1 MAELIKFHSDYLER
15 GGFQVPLFLLSP
27 GLILLSI
34 GFLCRFLLHLTM
46 FTPPISPKFLLFTTT
61 AFLTVFLSWGQEAR
75 ITQEPVTYTT
85 YPFSDPSPVPSLA
98 YKRDIYPYFKFE
110 GYSVDPVNKEWNRVT
125 LENEY
130 LKVTIMPEIGGRVW
144 GAVEKST
151 GFDFI
156 YENEVVKFRNIAM
169 RGPWTSGGIEF
180 NFGIIGHAPA
190 TASPVDFITYENEDG
205 SLTCVVGTMDL
216 PSRTQWR
223 VKINLPKDKAYFE
236 TEGIWYNP
244 EPLRQPYYN
253 WMTAAAHVG
262 DDQEFFY
269 PGHIALQHSG
279 DLMDWPMQDGKDV
292 SLYANNAFG
301 SSKSHHMAGSFQN
314 HFGGYFH
321 DQGYGFGHFS
331 SYDDMPGKKLWLW
344 ALSRSGGIW
353 EDLLTD
359 ENGQYMEFQAGR
371 MLNQF
376 SPSPRQPSP
385 LAKAG
390 FAPYTIDR
398 WTDYWFPVKQIG
410 GISAV
415 SRTGV
420 FHIKEANQMLSLSFN
435 PFETIQEDL
444 QVHINEK
451 PAKTITLSGE
461 PMDVIRRE
469 LPLDAPLEK
478 LELVLGTEKVY
489 SWAVEDPMKLSRSF
503 DKEAAA
509 PLSAIDKL
517 YYSARQDYYSRAYPE
532 AQAKYEEILRQ
543 EPGHQQANIDYAELL
558 FRYGRYKE
566 ALEPIAQALAT
577 DFFDPQANFV
587 AGGIYRAMDQPID
600 ALEAY
605 GWASRSMEFRS
616 SAHTAMAEIH
626 LAENNLEKAD
636 AYAQKA
642 LDFNVHNIMA
652 YQVLAVKHRLAGEK
666 QQAADVSEQL
676 WDIDPLNHFI
686 RFEQYLNDP
695 KPQALEEF
703 HSLINNE
710 FPYQT
715 HLELAA
721 SYLKYGRTSDALQV
735 LAQSPEHALV
745 ALWKAFLDEK
755 QQAPALDALLEKPIA
770 FVLPYRKET
779 LEMLKWARKERTHW
793 KLDYYL
799 ALNLMAF
806 NESEAAKELLTGIGE
821 KAGDATFY
829 LNRAL
834 LLAQNEETNPLA
846 DLKKAWEMDPSQ
858 WRHWQQ
864 LARYQAENGNDQEA
878 FSLLK
883 EATKKFS
890 GSYVLEMDYIRLLNS
905 LGQYKNAI
913 DLLDKIHV
921 LPHEG
926 AGEGRALFETVY
938 LNAALEDMQA
948 RRWRA
953 ARSKL
958 EKSLEWPENLGVG
971 KPFNTNEMMQDYLLG
986 LVAKAQNQE
995 EQSRSHMQQVVA
1007 ATADMSRNRSEQL
1020 LALFALE
1027 ALGKSSEASALWE
1040 EIKSEGNE
1048 ETVNFIG
1055 RLYDSSS
1062 QQAKPESGNC
1072 REALLEKIAGV
1083 RNGLR

>member
-1 MAELIKFHSDYLER
+1 M
-15 GGFQVPLFLLSP
+15 
-27 GLILLSI
+27 
-34 GFLCRFLLHLTM
+34 RFIVT
-46 FTPPISPKFLLFTTT
+46 IT
-61 AFLTVFLSWGQEAR
+61 AYFLTLSLSWAQEAQ
-75 ITQEPVTYTT
+75 ITQEPATYKT
-85 YPFSDPSPVPSLA
+85 YPFSDPSPVPSLT
-98 YKRDIYPYFKFE
+98 YKRDMYPYFRFE
-110 GYSVDPVNKEWNRVT
+110 GYSVDPVKRDWNQIT
-125 LENEY
+125 LENNF

-151 GFDFI
+151 GKDFI

-180 NFGIIGHAPA
+180 NFGIIGHSPS
-190 TASPVDFITYENEDG
+190 TASPVDYITYENEDG

-253 WMTAAAHVG
+253 WMTAAAHVA

-279 DLMDWPMQDGKDV
+279 ALMDWPMQDGKDV
-292 SLYANNAFG
+292 SRYANNAFG

-376 SPSPRQPSP
+376 SPSNRQPTP
-385 LAKAG
+385 LTKAA

-420 FHIKEANQMLSLSFN
+420 FHINETNQILSLSFN
-435 PFETIQEDL
+435 PFETVDDNL
-444 QVHINEK
+444 QVYINGKLEH
-451 PAKTITLSGE
+451 TITISGR
-461 PMDVIRRE
+461 PMDVITKE
-469 LPLDAPLEK
+469 LELASTPEK
-478 LELVLGTEKVY
+478 LELILGTEKVY
-489 SWAVEDPMKLSRSF
+489 SWAKEDPMKLSRSF
-503 DKEAAA
+503 DKEGAAQ
-509 PLSAIDKL
+509 LSEIENL
-517 YYSARQDYYSRAYPE
+517 YFSARQDYYSRAYPE
-532 AQAKYEEILRQ
+532 AQSKYEELLDQ
-543 EPGHQQANIDYAELL
+543 EPGHPQANTDYAELL
-558 FRYGRYKE
+558 FRFGRYEE
-566 ALEPIAQALAT
+566 ALARIAQPLAV
-577 DFFDPQANFV
+577 DFFDAQANFV
-587 AGGIYRAMDQPID
+587 AGGIYRAMAKPID

-605 GWASRSMEFRS
+605 GWASRSMEYRS
-616 SAHTAMAEIH
+616 SAYTAMAEIH
-626 LAENNLEKAD
+626 LAENNLEQVAS
-636 AYAQKA
+636 YAHKA

-652 YQVLAVKHRLAGEK
+652 YQVLAVKHRLTGEK
-666 QQAADVSEQL
+666 QQAAAVLQRL

-686 RFEQYLNDP
+686 RFEKYLNDP
-695 KPQALEEF
+695 KPQGLEEF
-703 HSLINNE
+703 HALINNE

-721 SYLKYGRTSDALQV
+721 TYLKYNQKNDASQV
-735 LAQSPEHALV
+735 LAQSPDHALV
-745 ALWKAFLDEK
+745 DLWKGFLDENQK
-755 QQAPALDALLEKPIA
+755 ENALAAMWDKSFA
-770 FVLPYRKET
+770 FVLPYRIET
-779 LEMLKWARKERTHW
+779 LEMLKWARKESTHW

-806 NESEAAKELLTGIGE
+806 NEPEEAAKLLTGIGE
-821 KAGDATFY
+821 KADEATFY

-834 LLAQNEETNPLA
+834 LLHQTGETMPLA
-846 DLKKAWEMDPSQ
+846 DLKKAWEMDPAA

-864 LARYQAENGNDQEA
+864 LARYQSENGNEQEA
-878 FSLLK
+878 LSLLK
-883 EATKKFS
+883 NATGKFS
-890 GSYVLEMDYIRLLNS
+890 GNYVLEMDFIRILNTQ
-905 LGQYKNAI
+905 GQYKQAMG
-913 DLLDKIHV
+913 LLDKIHV
-921 LPHEG
+921 LPYEG
-926 AGEGRALFETVY
+926 AGEGRTLFETVY
-938 LNAALEDMQA
+938 LNAAMEDMQA
-948 RRWRA
+948 KRWKA
-953 ARSKL
+953 AQSKL

-971 KPFNTNEMMQDYLLG
+971 KPFTSNETVQDYLLG
-986 LVAKAQNQE
+986 MVAKAQKQE
-995 EQSRSHMQQVVA
+995 ELFRSHLEKVVK
-1007 ATADMSRNRSEQL
+1007 ATSNMSRNRSEQL

-1027 ALGKSSEASALWE
+1027 ELGKSSEAAALWE
-1040 EIKSEGNE
+1040 VIKSQGNA

-1055 RLYDSSS
+1055 RLYD
-1062 QQAKPESGNC
+1062 KNNHYPETQSGN
-1072 REALLEKIAGV
+1072 RQQKTLEKAV
-1083 RNGLR
+1083 EVSSKLR

>member
-1 MAELIKFHSDYLER
+1 MF
-15 GGFQVPLFLLSP
+15 
-27 GLILLSI
+27 LSI
-34 GFLCRFLLHLTM
+34 GFLSRFLLNLTM
-46 FTPPISPKFLLFTTT
+46 FTSSIFQKFLLFST
-61 AFLTVFLSWGQEAR
+61 AVFLTGFLSWGQEAR
-75 ITQEPVTYTT
+75 ITEEPVTYTT

-125 LENEY
+125 LENEF

-180 NFGIIGHAPA
+180 NFGIIGHAPS

-236 TEGIWYNP
+236 TEGLWYNP

-279 DLMDWPMQDGKDV
+279 ALMDWPVQDGIDV
-292 SLYANNAFG
+292 SLYDNNAFG

-376 SPSPRQPSP
+376 SPSSRQPSP
-385 LAKAG
+385 LSKAG
-390 FAPYTIDR
+390 FAPYTVDR

-415 SRTGV
+415 SQKGV
-420 FHIKEANQMLSLSFN
+420 FHLKEENQTLSLSFN
-435 PFETIQEDL
+435 PFENIQEDL
-444 QVHINEK
+444 QVHINGNL
-451 PAKTITLSGE
+451 AQSISISGE
-461 PMDVIRRE
+461 PMDVITKK
-469 LPLDAPLEK
+469 LDLDAPLEK
-478 LELVLGTEKVY
+478 LELVLGTETVY
-489 SWAVEDPMKLSRSF
+489 SWATEDPMKLSRSF
-503 DKEAAA
+503 DKDKAA
-509 PLSAIDKL
+509 PLSEIEKL

-532 AQAKYEEILRQ
+532 AQSKYEDILRK

-558 FRYGRYKE
+558 FRFGRYEE
-566 ALEPIAQALAT
+566 ALKQIVQPLAT

-587 AGGIYRAMDQPID
+587 AGGIYRAMGQPID

-605 GWASRSMEFRS
+605 GWAARSMEFRS
-616 SAHTAMAEIH
+616 SAYTAMAEIH
-626 LAENNLEKAD
+626 LAQNNVGRAAD
-636 AYAQKA
+636 YAQKA
-642 LDFNVHNIMA
+642 LDFNVYNIMA
-652 YQVLAVKHRLAGEK
+652 LQVLAVKHRLAEEE
-666 QQAADVSEQL
+666 QQAAEVLQQL

-686 RFEQYLNDP
+686 RFEQYLKDP
-695 KPQALEEF
+695 KPGTLEAF

-721 SYLKYGRTSDALQV
+721 TYLKYNRKSEALQV
-735 LAQSPEHALV
+735 LEQSPEHALV
-745 ALWKAFLDEK
+745 DLWTASLDEK
-755 QQAPALDALLEKPIA
+755 QQESGLDVLLAKPIA

-779 LEMLKWARKERTHW
+779 LQMLQQAREKRAHW

-806 NESEAAKELLTGIGE
+806 NETEEPAKLMNEIDE
-821 KAGDATFY
+821 KADEATFY

-834 LLAQNEETNPLA
+834 LLEKIGGKDPLA

-858 WRHWQQ
+858 WRHWQH
-864 LARYQAENGNDQEA
+864 LARYQAENGQEQEA
-878 FSLLK
+878 LSLLK
-883 EATKKFS
+883 KATRTFS
-890 GSYVLEMDYIRLLNS
+890 GSYVLEMDYIRVLNS
-905 LGQYKNAI
+905 LGQYKKAM
-913 DLLDKIHV
+913 DLLDKINV
-921 LPHEG
+921 LPYEG

-938 LNAALEDMQA
+938 LNAALEDMQG
-948 RRWRA
+948 RRWKSA
-953 ARSKL
+953 QAKL

-971 KPFNTNEMMQDYLLG
+971 KPFSTNETMQNYLLG
-986 LVAKAQNQE
+986 QVAKAQNQ
-995 EQSRSHMQQVVA
+995 QDLFRSHMQRVVA
-1007 ATADMSRNRSEQL
+1007 DTKDLSIHRPEQL
-1020 LALFALE
+1020 LGLFALE
-1027 ALGKSSEASALWE
+1027 ALGESEEASALWE
-1040 EIKSEGNE
+1040 EIKSEGDE
-1048 ETVNFIG
+1048 ETVTLIS
-1055 RLYDSSS
+1055 RLYEHGG
-1062 QQAKPESGNC
+1062 QQKKSESGNR
-1072 REALLEKIAGV
+1072 REALLEKIAGI
-1083 RNGLR
+1083 RWSLR

>member
-1 MAELIKFHSDYLER
+1 M
-15 GGFQVPLFLLSP
+15 
-27 GLILLSI
+27 
-34 GFLCRFLLHLTM
+34 
-46 FTPPISPKFLLFTTT
+46 LFTF
-61 AFLTVFLSWGQEAR
+61 AACLSLTLSWGQEAR
-75 ITQEPVTYTT
+75 ISEAPVSYTT
-85 YPFSDPSPVPSLA
+85 YPYSDPSPLPSLA
-98 YKRDIYPYFKFE
+98 YKPDIYPYFRFE
-110 GYSVDPVNKEWNRVT
+110 GYSVDPVKKDWNRVT
-125 LENEY
+125 LENDY
-130 LKVTIMPEIGGRVW
+130 LRVTVMPEIGGRVW

-151 GFDFI
+151 GKDFI

-180 NFGIIGHAPA
+180 NFGIIGHAPS
-190 TASPVDFITYENEDG
+190 TASPVDYITYENEDG

-279 DLMDWPMQDGKDV
+279 ALMDWPVQEGRQV
-292 SLYANNAFG
+292 SMYANNAFG

-359 ENGQYMEFQAGR
+359 ESGQYMEFQAGR

-376 SPSPRQPSP
+376 SPSSRQPSP
-385 LAKAG
+385 LTKAG

-415 SRTGV
+415 TQSGV
-420 FHIKEANQMLSLSFN
+420 FHLQETNETLSIAIN
-435 PFETIQEDL
+435 PLQPIQENL
-444 QVHINEK
+444 QVYINDQ
-451 PAKTITLSGE
+451 PAQILPLKGQ
-461 PMDVIRRE
+461 PMDVITKE
-469 LPLDAPLEK
+469 VALDGPIQK

-489 SWAVEDPMKLSRSF
+489 SWATEDPMKLSRSF
-503 DKEAAA
+503 DKAGAAS
-509 PLSAIDKL
+509 LSATEAL

-532 AQAKYEEILRQ
+532 AQAKYEEILRL
-543 EPGHQQANIDYAELL
+543 EPGHPQANIDYAELL
-558 FRYGRYKE
+558 FRFARYEE
-566 ALEPIAQALAT
+566 ALEQIAQPLST

-587 AGGIYRAMDQPID
+587 AGGIYRAMNRPID

-616 SAHTAMAEIH
+616 AAYTAMAEIH
-626 LAENNLEKAD
+626 LAENNLDHAAD
-636 AYAQKA
+636 YAQKA

-652 YQVLAVKHRLAGEK
+652 YRVLAVKHRLAGEK
-666 QQAADVSEQL
+666 QPAADVLETL

-686 RFEQYLNDP
+686 RFEQYLSRPDAE
-695 KPQALEEF
+695 ALEAF
-703 HSLINNE
+703 QSLITNE

-715 HLELAA
+715 YLELAA
-721 SYLKYGRTSDALQV
+721 TYLKYNQKTDALKV
-735 LAQSPEHALV
+735 LEISPEHALV
-745 ALWKAFLDEK
+745 DLWMAFLDEK
-755 QQAPALDALLEKPIA
+755 QQESALDALLAKSIA

-779 LEMLKWARKERTHW
+779 LAMLKQAREKRTHW

-806 NESEAAKELLTGIGE
+806 NEAAQAANLLTGIGE
-821 KAGDATFY
+821 TPEEATFY

-834 LLAQNEETNPLA
+834 LLEKADKRDPLA
-846 DLKKAWEMDPSQ
+846 DLKKAWETDPAQ
-858 WRHWQQ
+858 WRHWQH
-864 LARYQAENGNDQEA
+864 LARYRAENGEEEEA
-878 FSLLK
+878 LSLLK
-883 EATKKFS
+883 EATNRFS
-890 GSYVLEMDYIRLLNS
+890 GNYVLEMDYIRVLNS
-905 LGQYKNAI
+905 LGQYKKAMA
-913 DLLDKIHV
+913 LLDKIHV
-921 LPHEG
+921 LPYEG

-938 LNAALEDMQA
+938 LNAALEDLQA
-948 RRWRA
+948 KRWKS
-953 ARSKL
+953 ARTKL

-971 KPFNTNEMMQDYLLG
+971 KPFTTNETVQDYLLG

-995 EQSRSHMQQVVA
+995 NLFRSHMQQVVA
-1007 ATADMSRNRSEQL
+1007 ATADMSPNRSEQL
-1020 LALFALE
+1020 LALYALE
-1027 ALGKSSEASALWE
+1027 ALGENEAASALWE
-1040 EIKSEGNE
+1040 EIQEEGNE
-1048 ETVNFIG
+1048 ETVRFIG
-1055 RLYDSSS
+1055 GLYPGTEE
-1062 QQAKPESGNC
+1062 AMRSGSGDR
-1072 REALLEKIAGV
+1072 REALLEKVAKV
-1083 RNGLR
+1083 RRDLR

>member
-1 MAELIKFHSDYLER
+1 M
-15 GGFQVPLFLLSP
+15 
-27 GLILLSI
+27 
-34 GFLCRFLLHLTM
+34 RFIVALTA
-46 FTPPISPKFLLFTTT
+46 
-61 AFLTVFLSWGQEAR
+61 AFLAVSPSWGQQTQ
-75 ITQEPVTYTT
+75 ITVEPITYRT

-110 GYSVDPVNKEWNRVT
+110 GYSVNPVKKDWNRVT
-125 LENEY
+125 LENDY

-151 GFDFI
+151 GKDFI

-180 NFGIIGHAPA
+180 NFGIIGHAPS
-190 TASPVDFITYENEDG
+190 TASPVDYITYENEDG

-253 WMTAAAHVG
+253 WMTAAAHVA

-279 DLMDWPMQDGKDV
+279 ELMDWPMQDGKDV
-292 SLYANNAFG
+292 SLYANNVFG

-344 ALSRSGGIW
+344 ALSRAGGIW

-376 SPSPRQPSP
+376 SPSDRQPTP
-385 LAKAG
+385 LTKAA

-420 FHIKEANQMLSLSFN
+420 FHINKANQILSLSFN
-435 PFETIQEDL
+435 PFEVIDENL
-444 QVHINEK
+444 QVYINGKLEHTF
-451 PAKTITLSGE
+451 PISGF
-461 PMDVIRRE
+461 PMDVITKD
-469 LPLDAPLEK
+469 LPLAATLEK
-478 LELVLGTEKVY
+478 LDLVLGTEKVY
-489 SWAVEDPMKLSRSF
+489 TWATEDPMKLSRSF
-503 DKEAAA
+503 DKQGAA
-509 PLSAIDKL
+509 PLSEIEKL
-517 YYSARQDYYSRAYPE
+517 YHSARQDYNSRAYPE
-532 AQAKYEEILRQ
+532 AQTKYEELLHL
-543 EPGHQQANIDYAELL
+543 EPGHPQANTDYAELL
-558 FRYGRYKE
+558 FRFGRYEE
-566 ALEPIAQALAT
+566 ALLNIAQPLAV

-587 AGGIYRAMDQPID
+587 AGGIYRAMGRPID

-616 SAHTAMAEIH
+616 SAYTAMAEIH
-626 LAENNLEKAD
+626 LAENNLEQA
-636 AYAQKA
+636 ASYANKA
-642 LDFNVHNIMA
+642 LDFSVHNVMA
-652 YQVLAVKHRLAGEK
+652 YQVLAVKHRLSKEW
-666 QQAADVSEQL
+666 QQAAAVLQRL

-695 KPQALEEF
+695 KPQGLEEF
-703 HSLINNE
+703 HALINNE

-715 HLELAA
+715 HLELA
-721 SYLKYGRTSDALQV
+721 SIYLKYKRTDDALHV
-735 LAQSPEHALV
+735 LKESPDHALIN
-745 ALWKAFLDEK
+745 LWIAYLDEE
-755 QQAPALDALLEKPIA
+755 QRESALASMLDKSIA

-779 LEMLKWARKERTHW
+779 LDMLKWAREASSHW

-806 NESEAAKELLTGIGE
+806 NEPLEAANLLKGIGE
-821 KAGDATFY
+821 KADEASFY

-834 LLAQNEETNPLA
+834 LLENTGETSLLA
-846 DLKKAWEMDPSQ
+846 DLKRAWELDSSE

-864 LARYQAENGNDQEA
+864 LAQFHTENNNDQDA
-878 FSLLK
+878 LRLLQ
-883 EATKKFS
+883 EATRKFS
-890 GSYVLEMDYIRLLNS
+890 GSYILEMDYIRVLNS
-905 LGQYKNAI
+905 LGQYKKAI
-913 DLLDKIHV
+913 DLLGKIHV
-921 LPHEG
+921 LPYEG

-938 LNAALEDMQA
+938 LNAALDDMHA
-948 RRWRA
+948 RRWKA
-953 ARSKL
+953 AQSKL
-958 EKSLEWPENLGVG
+958 KKSLEWPENLGVG
-971 KPFNTNEMMQDYLLG
+971 KPFTTNETVQDYLLG
-986 LVAKAQNQE
+986 MVGKAQKQE
-995 EQSRSHMQQVVA
+995 EQFRSHLEKVVM
-1007 ATADMSRNRSEQL
+1007 ATADLSLNRSEQV

-1027 ALGKSSEASALWE
+1027 ELGKSSEAAALWE
-1040 EIKSEGNE
+1040 EVKSQGNA

-1055 RLYDSSS
+1055 RLYDKNSYY
-1062 QQAKPESGNC
+1062 PETQSGN
-1072 REALLEKIAGV
+1072 RQQNTLGKVVEVSRK
-1083 RNGLR
+1083 LR

>member
-1 MAELIKFHSDYLER
+1 
-15 GGFQVPLFLLSP
+15 
-27 GLILLSI
+27 
-34 GFLCRFLLHLTM
+34 M
-46 FTPPISPKFLLFTTT
+46 FTPPISPKSLLFTTA
-61 AFLTVFLSWGQEAR
+61 AFLTVFLSWAQEAS
-75 ITQEPVTYTT
+75 ITEEQVSFTT

-98 YKRDIYPYFKFE
+98 YKPDIYPYFKFE
-110 GYSVDPVNKEWNRVT
+110 GYSVDPVNKEWNQVT

-130 LKVTIMPEIGGRVW
+130 IKVTIMPEIGGRVW

-180 NFGIIGHAPA
+180 NFGIIGHSPS
-190 TASPVDFITYENEDG
+190 TASPVDFITFENEDG
-205 SLTCVVGTMDL
+205 SLTCVVGAMDL

-279 DLMDWPMQDGKDV
+279 ALMDWPVQDGKDV

-376 SPSPRQPSP
+376 SPSTRQPSP
-385 LAKAG
+385 LTKAG

-398 WTDYWFPVKQIG
+398 WTDFWFPVKQIG

-420 FHIKEANQMLSLSFN
+420 FHIKEANQTLFLSFN

-444 QVHINEK
+444 QVHINGK
-451 PAKTITLSGE
+451 SAQTLALSGE
-461 PMDVIRRE
+461 PMDVISRE

-489 SWAVEDPMKLSRSF
+489 SWAVEDPMKLKRSF

-509 PLSAIDKL
+509 PLSAIEKL
-517 YYSARQDYYSRAYPE
+517 YYNARQDYYSRAYPE
-532 AQAKYEEILRQ
+532 AQAKYEEILRK

-558 FRYGRYKE
+558 FRFGRYEE
-566 ALEPIAQALAT
+566 ALEQIAQPLAT

-587 AGGIYRAMDQPID
+587 AGGIYRAMDQPIN

-605 GWASRSMEFRS
+605 GWAARSMEFRS
-616 SAHTAMAEIH
+616 SAYTIMAEIH
-626 LAENNLEKAD
+626 LATNNLEEAA

-642 LDFNVHNIMA
+642 LDFNVYNIMA

-666 QQAADVSEQL
+666 LQAAKVLMQL

-695 KPQALEEF
+695 KPQALETF
-703 HSLINNE
+703 QSLINNE

-721 SYLKYGRTSDALQV
+721 SYLKYGRTEDALQV
-735 LAQSPEHALV
+735 LAQCPEHALV
-745 ALWKAFLDEK
+745 DLWSAFLDEEL
-755 QQAPALDALLEKPIA
+755 QESGLDLLLTKPIA

-779 LEMLKWARKERTHW
+779 LDMLNWARKERTHW

-806 NESEAAKELLTGIGE
+806 NETEKAEALLTGIGE
-821 KAGDATFY
+821 EAGDATFY

-834 LLAQNEETNPLA
+834 LLDQNAAQDPLA

-864 LARYQAENGNDQEA
+864 LAQYQAENGNDQEA
-878 FSLLK
+878 LSLLK
-883 EATKKFS
+883 EAIRKFS
-890 GSYVLEMDYIRLLNS
+890 GSYVLEMDYIRVLNS
-905 LGQYKNAI
+905 LGQYNSAI

-921 LPHEG
+921 LPYEG
-926 AGEGRALFETVY
+926 AGEGRSLFETVY

-971 KPFNTNEMMQDYLLG
+971 KPFTTNEMIQDYLLG
-986 LVAKAQNQE
+986 LVAKAQNQDE
-995 EQSRSHMQQVVA
+995 LFRSHMQQVVA
-1007 ATADMSRNRSEQL
+1007 ATAELSRNRSEQL
-1020 LALFALE
+1020 LTLFALE
-1027 ALGKSSEASALWE
+1027 SLGKSGEASALWE

-1048 ETVNFIG
+1048 ETVDFIS
-1055 RLYDSSS
+1055 RLYDSNGK
-1062 QQAKPESGNC
+1062 QEKPEAGNRQHNLLTKVANVS
-1072 REALLEKIAGV
+1072 REM
-1083 RNGLR
+1083 R

>member
-1 MAELIKFHSDYLER
+1 MRFIATLIA
-15 GGFQVPLFLLSP
+15 
-27 GLILLSI
+27 
-34 GFLCRFLLHLTM
+34 
-46 FTPPISPKFLLFTTT
+46 
-61 AFLTVFLSWGQEAR
+61 AFLTVSICWAQKAQ
-75 ITQEPVTYTT
+75 ITEEPVTYRT

-98 YKRDIYPYFKFE
+98 YKRDIYPYFRFD
-110 GYSVDPVNKEWNRVT
+110 GYSVDPVEKDWNRVT
-125 LENEY
+125 LENDY

-151 GFDFI
+151 GKDFI

-180 NFGIIGHAPA
+180 NFGIIGHAPS
-190 TASPVDFITYENEDG
+190 TASPVDYITYENEDG

-262 DDQEFFY
+262 EDQEFFY

-279 DLMDWPMQDGKDV
+279 ELMDWPTQDGKEV

-376 SPSPRQPSP
+376 SPSNRQPTP
-385 LAKAG
+385 LTKAA

-398 WTDYWFPVKQIG
+398 WSDYWFPVKQIG

-415 SRTGV
+415 SHTGV
-420 FHIKEANQMLSLSFN
+420 FHIKEANQVLSLSFN
-435 PFETIQEDL
+435 PFEAINENL
-444 QVHINEK
+444 QVHINGEL
-451 PAKTITLSGE
+451 AETISISGM
-461 PMDVIRRE
+461 PMDVITKE
-469 LPLDAPLEK
+469 LTLAATLEK

-489 SWAVEDPMKLSRSF
+489 SWAKKDPMKLSRSF
-503 DKEAAA
+503 DKEEST
-509 PLSAIDKL
+509 PLSEIEKL
-517 YYSARQDYYSRAYPE
+517 YYSARQDYYSRAYPQ
-532 AQAKYEEILRQ
+532 AQSKYEELLHQ
-543 EPGHQQANIDYAELL
+543 DPGHPQANTDYAELL
-558 FRYGRYKE
+558 FRFGRYEE
-566 ALEPIAQALAT
+566 ALERIAQPLAV
-577 DFFDPQANFV
+577 DYFDPQSNFV
-587 AGGIYRAMDQPID
+587 AGGIYRAMAQPID

-616 SAHTAMAEIH
+616 SAYTAMAEIH
-626 LAENNLEKAD
+626 LAEKNLEQA
-636 AYAQKA
+636 ASYAIKA

-652 YQVLAVKHRLAGEK
+652 YQVLAVKHRLTGEK
-666 QQAADVSEQL
+666 QQAAAVLQRL
-676 WDIDPLNHFI
+676 WNIDPLNHFI
-686 RFEQYLNDP
+686 RFEKYLNDP
-695 KPQALEEF
+695 KPQILEEF
-703 HSLINNE
+703 HALINNE

-715 HLELAA
+715 HLELA
-721 SYLKYGRTSDALQV
+721 SNYLKYKQKGDALQV
-735 LAQSPEHALV
+735 LEESSDHALV
-745 ALWKAFLDEK
+745 NLWIAFLDEK
-755 QQAPALDALLEKPIA
+755 QKETALAALLDKSIA

-779 LEMLKWARKERTHW
+779 LDMLKWTRKEISHW

-806 NESEAAKELLTGIGE
+806 NEPEEAAKLLNGIGE
-821 KAGDATFY
+821 TADEATFF

-834 LLAQNEETNPLA
+834 LLDQTGEASPLA
-846 DLKKAWEMDPSQ
+846 DLKKAWEMDPSE

-864 LARYQAENGNDQEA
+864 LARFQAENGNKQEA
-878 FSLLK
+878 HLLLK
-883 EATKKFS
+883 EATRKFS
-890 GSYVLEMDYIRLLNS
+890 GSYVLEMDYIRILNS
-905 LGQYKNAI
+905 LGQYKKAMG
-913 DLLDKIHV
+913 LLDKIQV
-921 LPHEG
+921 LPYEG
-926 AGEGRALFETVY
+926 AGEGRSLFETVY
-938 LNAALEDMQA
+938 LNAAMEDMQA
-948 RRWRA
+948 KRWKA
-953 ARSKL
+953 AHSKL

-971 KPFNTNEMMQDYLLG
+971 KPFTTNETMQDYLLG
-986 LVAKAQNQE
+986 LMAKAQNQDE
-995 EQSRSHMQQVVA
+995 LFRSHLQQVVA
-1007 ATADMSRNRSEQL
+1007 ATKDMSRNRSEQL
-1020 LALFALE
+1020 LALLALE
-1027 ALGKSSEASALWE
+1027 ELGQNSEAAALWE
-1040 EIKSEGNE
+1040 EIKSQGNE

-1055 RLYDSSS
+1055 RLYDKNNQYS
-1062 QQAKPESGNC
+1062 EMNSGN
-1072 REALLEKIAGV
+1072 RQQETLEKV
-1083 RNGLR
+1083 VEVSRNPR

>member
-1 MAELIKFHSDYLER
+1 MKIKYGIAAL
-15 GGFQVPLFLLSP
+15 G
-27 GLILLSI
+27 
-34 GFLCRFLLHLTM
+34 
-46 FTPPISPKFLLFTTT
+46 LLF
-61 AFLTVFLSWGQEAR
+61 AQFCWSQKAQVS
-75 ITQEPVTYTT
+75 QEPTTFTT

-98 YKRDIYPYFKFE
+98 YKSDIYPYFKFE
-110 GYSVDPVNKEWNRVT
+110 GYSVDPVKQDWNLIT

-144 GAVEKST
+144 SAVEKST
-151 GFDFI
+151 GKDFI

-180 NFGIIGHAPA
+180 NFGIIGHSPA
-190 TASPVDFITYENEDG
+190 TATPVDYLVYENEDG
-205 SLTCVVGTMDL
+205 SLTCIVGTMDL

-262 DDQEFFY
+262 EDQEFFY

-279 DLMDWPMQDGKDV
+279 ALMDWPIQEGKEV

-359 ENGQYMEFQAGR
+359 KNGQYMEFQAGR

-385 LAKAG
+385 LSKAG
-390 FAPYTIDR
+390 FAPYTIDQ

-415 SRTGV
+415 SQSGV
-420 FHIKEANQMLSLSFN
+420 FHIKEANQTLSLSFN
-435 PFETIQEDL
+435 PFETIQEEL
-444 QVHINEK
+444 QVYINDK
-451 PAKTITLSGE
+451 PAQTITLNGQ
-461 PMDVIRRE
+461 PMDVITKE
-469 LPLDAPLEK
+469 LALDAPLQN
-478 LELVLGTEKVY
+478 LELILGTEKVY
-489 SWAVEDPMKLSRSF
+489 SWASEDPMKLNRSF
-503 DKEAAA
+503 DKTEAE
-509 PLSAIDKL
+509 PLSAIDAL
-517 YYSARQDYYSRAYPE
+517 YYNTRQDYYSRAYPE
-532 AQAKYEEILRQ
+532 AQAKYEELLRQ

-558 FRYGRYKE
+558 FRFGRYE
-566 ALEPIAQALAT
+566 DALEQIAQALDT

-587 AGGIYRAMDQPID
+587 AGSIYRELGQSVD

-605 GWASRSMEFRS
+605 GWAARSMEFRS
-616 SAHTAMAEIH
+616 SAYTAMAEIH
-626 LAENNLEKAD
+626 LAENNLAKASD
-636 AYAQKA
+636 YARKA
-642 LDFNVHNIMA
+642 LDFNVYNIMA
-652 YQVLAVKHRLAGEK
+652 YQVLAVKHRLAGEN
-666 QQAADVSEQL
+666 QQAGEVLEKL

-686 RFEQYLNDP
+686 RFEQYLNEEDP
-695 KPQALEEF
+695 QRLEEF
-703 HSLINNE
+703 QGLINNE

-721 SYLKYGRTSDALQV
+721 TYLKYDRKSEALQV
-735 LAQSPEHALV
+735 LGQSPAHALV
-745 ALWKAFLDEK
+745 DLWKAFLDEK
-755 QQAPALDALLEKPIA
+755 QDESGLDALLAKPIA

-779 LEMLKWARKERTHW
+779 LQMLKQANEKRLHW

-806 NESEAAKELLTGIGE
+806 NETEEAAKLLTEIDE
-821 KAGDATFY
+821 KADEATFY

-834 LLAQNEETNPLA
+834 LLEKTGGKDPLA

-858 WRHWQQ
+858 WRHWQH

-878 FSLLK
+878 LSLLRD
-883 EATKKFS
+883 ATRKFS
-890 GSYVLEMDYIRLLNS
+890 GSYVLEMDYIRVLNS
-905 LGQYKNAI
+905 LGQYKKAM

-921 LPHEG
+921 LPYEG

-948 RRWRA
+948 RRWKS
-953 ARSKL
+953 ARIKL

-971 KPFNTNEMMQDYLLG
+971 KPFTTNETMQGYLLG
-986 LVAKAQNQE
+986 LVAQAQNQE
-995 EQSRSHMQQVVA
+995 DLFRSHMQQVIA
-1007 ATADMSRNRSEQL
+1007 ATENMSRNRSEQL

-1027 ALGKSSEASALWE
+1027 ALGESEEASGLWK
-1040 EIKSEGNE
+1040 EIKSAGNE
-1048 ETVNFIG
+1048 ETVDFIG
-1055 RLYDSSS
+1055 RLYAGTDQPITS
-1062 QQAKPESGNC
+1062 ESGNR

-1083 RNGLR
+1083 RRNLQK

>member
-1 MAELIKFHSDYLER
+1 MKINYSFAVM
-15 GGFQVPLFLLSP
+15 G
-27 GLILLSI
+27 
-34 GFLCRFLLHLTM
+34 
-46 FTPPISPKFLLFTTT
+46 LLF
-61 AFLTVFLSWGQEAR
+61 AQLCWGQQAQVS
-75 ITQEPVTYTT
+75 QEPTTFTT
-85 YPFSDPSPVPSLA
+85 YPYSDPSPVPSLA
-98 YKRDIYPYFKFE
+98 YKPDIYPYFKFE
-110 GYSVDPVNKEWNRVT
+110 GYSKDPTKKEWNLIT

-151 GFDFI
+151 GKDFI

-180 NFGIIGHAPA
+180 NFGIIGHAPS
-190 TASPVDFITYENEDG
+190 TASPVDYITYENEDG
-205 SLTCVVGTMDL
+205 SLTCVVGTIDL

-223 VKINLPKDKAYFE
+223 VKINLPRDKAYFE

-244 EPLRQPYYN
+244 QPLRQPYYN

-279 DLMDWPMQDGKDV
+279 ALMDWPMQEGKKV

-321 DQGYGFGHFS
+321 EQGYGFGHFS

-376 SPSPRQPSP
+376 SPSSRQPSP
-385 LAKAG
+385 LTKAG

-398 WTDYWFPVKQIG
+398 WTDYWFPVKQTG

-415 SRTGV
+415 NRSGV
-420 FHIKEANQMLSLSFN
+420 FHVTMANQTLALSFN
-435 PFETIQEDL
+435 PFETIEEEL
-444 QVHINEK
+444 EVYINGEL
-451 PAKTITLSGE
+451 AQTILLEGQ
-461 PMDVIRRE
+461 PMDVLRHE
-469 LPLDAPLEK
+469 LKTNKPLEK
-478 LELVLGTEKVY
+478 LELVLGSEKVY
-489 SWAVEDPMKLSRSF
+489 SWAKEDPMKLNRSF
-503 DKEAAA
+503 DKEGAA
-509 PLSAIDKL
+509 PLSEIGKL

-532 AQAKYEEILRQ
+532 AQAKYEELLSKDAAH
-543 EPGHQQANIDYAELL
+543 PQANIDYAELL
-558 FRYGRYKE
+558 FRYGRYEE
-566 ALEPIAQALAT
+566 ALEQIAQPLAT

-587 AGGIYRAMDQPID
+587 AGGIYLALGQAID

-605 GWASRSMEFRS
+605 GWAARSMEFRS
-616 SAHTAMAEIH
+616 SAYTAMAEIH
-626 LAENNLEKAD
+626 LAEKNLEQA
-636 AYAQKA
+636 ANYAQKA

-652 YQVLAVKHRLAGEK
+652 LQVLAVKHRLSGEK
-666 QQAADVSEQL
+666 QQAREVLKKL

-686 RFEQYLNDP
+686 RFEKYLNDT

-703 HSLINNE
+703 HALINNE

-721 SYLKYGRTSDALQV
+721 TYLRYKQKGDALQV
-735 LAQSPEHALV
+735 LQQSPDHALV
-745 ALWKAFLDEK
+745 DLWKAFLDEQGK
-755 QQAPALDALLEKPIA
+755 ESAMEAMLDKSIA

-779 LEMLKWARKERTHW
+779 LDMLKSAQEERPHW

-806 NESEAAKELLTGIGE
+806 NEKEQAAALLTGIGE
-821 KAGDATFY
+821 KADEAVFY
-829 LNRAL
+829 LNRPL
-834 LLAQNEETNPLA
+834 LLDETGTTTDPLA
-846 DLKKAWEMDPSQ
+846 DLKKALEMDPSQ

-864 LARYQAENGNDQEA
+864 LASYQAEIGQDQEVL
-878 FSLLK
+878 SLLK
-883 EATKKFS
+883 EAVRKFS
-890 GSYVLEMDYIRLLNS
+890 GNYVLEMDYIRALNRQ
-905 LGQYKNAI
+905 GQYKKAM
-913 DLLDKIHV
+913 DLLGKIHV
-921 LPHEG
+921 LPYEG

-938 LNAALEDMQA
+938 LNAALEDMQGSK
-948 RRWRA
+948 WKA

-971 KPFNTNEMMQDYLLG
+971 KPFNTNETMQDYLLG
-986 LVAKAQNQE
+986 LVAKAQKQQE
-995 EQSRSHMQQVVA
+995 MYRTKMQSVID
-1007 ATADMSRNRSEQL
+1007 ATENMYHNRPEQL

-1027 ALGKSSEASALWE
+1027 EMGKSTEASARWE
-1040 EIKSEGNE
+1040 KIKSEGNE
-1048 ETVNFIG
+1048 EVVGFIG
-1055 RLYDSSS
+1055 RFYGDSR
-1062 QQAKPESGNC
+1062 QPAESGTQNT
-1072 REALLEKIAGV
+1072 RQQLLEKVAKV
-1083 RNGLR
+1083 SQKLQ

>member
-1 MAELIKFHSDYLER
+1 
-15 GGFQVPLFLLSP
+15 
-27 GLILLSI
+27 
-34 GFLCRFLLHLTM
+34 M
-46 FTPPISPKFLLFTTT
+46 FTPPISAKFLLFTSA
-61 AFLTVFLSWGQEAR
+61 AFLTVFLSWGQEVR
-75 ITQEPVTYTT
+75 ISEEPITYTT

-98 YKRDIYPYFKFE
+98 YKRDIYPYFKFD
-110 GYSVDPVNKEWNRVT
+110 GYSLDPVNKEWNRVT

-180 NFGIIGHAPA
+180 NFGIIGHSPS
-190 TASPVDFITYENEDG
+190 TASPVDFVTYENEDG

-262 DDQEFFY
+262 EDQEFFY

-279 DLMDWPMQDGKDV
+279 ALMDWPLQEGKDV

-359 ENGQYMEFQAGR
+359 DNGQYMEFQAGR

-376 SPSPRQPSP
+376 SPSSRQPSP
-385 LAKAG
+385 LTKAG
-390 FAPYTIDR
+390 FAPYTVDR
-398 WTDYWFPVKQIG
+398 WMDYWFPVKEIG

-415 SRTGV
+415 SQKGV
-420 FHIKEANQMLSLSFN
+420 FHVKEENETLTLSFN
-435 PFETIQEDL
+435 PFETIQENL
-444 QVHINEK
+444 LVYINDK
-451 PAKTITLSGE
+451 PAQTLPLMGQ
-461 PMDVIRRE
+461 PMDVITKN
-469 LPLDAPLEK
+469 LTLDAPLEK

-489 SWAVEDPMKLSRSF
+489 SWANKDPMKLSRSF
-503 DKEAAA
+503 DKAGTE
-509 PLSAIDKL
+509 PLSAIEEL
-517 YYSARQDYYSRAYPE
+517 YFSARQDYYSRAYPE

-558 FRYGRYKE
+558 FRFGRYE
-566 ALEPIAQALAT
+566 QALEQIAQPLAT

-587 AGGIYRAMDQPID
+587 AGSIYRAMDQPID

-616 SAHTAMAEIH
+616 SAYTAMAEIH
-626 LAENNLEKAD
+626 LAENNLEKASD
-636 AYAQKA
+636 YARKA

-666 QQAADVSEQL
+666 QQAGEVLEKL

-695 KPQALEEF
+695 KPQALEAF
-703 HSLINNE
+703 HALINNE

-721 SYLKYGRTSDALQV
+721 TYLKYNRKSEALQV

-745 ALWKAFLDEK
+745 DLWMAFLDEE
-755 QQAPALDALLEKPIA
+755 QQESSLDALLAKPID

-779 LEMLKWARKERTHW
+779 LEMLNWARQERPHW

-806 NESEAAKELLTGIGE
+806 NETEEAAKLLTEIDE
-821 KAGDATFY
+821 KADEATFY

-834 LLAQNEETNPLA
+834 LLDQKGGKDPLA

-858 WRHWQQ
+858 WRHWQH
-864 LARYQAENGNDQEA
+864 LAQYQAENGNDQEA
-878 FSLLK
+878 LSLLRD
-883 EATKKFS
+883 ATRKFS
-890 GSYVLEMDYIRLLNS
+890 GSYVLEMDYIRILNS
-905 LGQYKNAI
+905 LGQYKKAM
-913 DLLDKIHV
+913 DLLAKIHV
-921 LPHEG
+921 LPYEG

-938 LNAALEDMQA
+938 LNAALEDIQSKRWKSA
-948 RRWRA
+948 RT
-953 ARSKL
+953 KL

-971 KPFNTNEMMQDYLLG
+971 KPFTTNETMQDYLMG

-995 EQSRSHMQQVVA
+995 ESFRSHMQQVVA
-1007 ATADMSRNRSEQL
+1007 ATADMSPNRSEQL

-1027 ALGKSSEASALWE
+1027 ALGKREEAVALWE
-1040 EIKSEGNE
+1040 EIKREGNE

-1055 RLYDSSS
+1055 RLYAGVDQPITS
-1062 QQAKPESGNC
+1062 KSGNR

-1083 RNGLR
+1083 RRDLQK

>member
-1 MAELIKFHSDYLER
+1 MFVAPIFPKYLLTLLA
-15 GGFQVPLFLLSP
+15 VFLSQ
-27 GLILLSI
+27 S
-34 GFLCRFLLHLTM
+34 
-46 FTPPISPKFLLFTTT
+46 
-61 AFLTVFLSWGQEAR
+61 LSWGQETRMVEA
-75 ITQEPVTYTT
+75 PVSYTT
-85 YPFSDPSPVPSLA
+85 YPYSDPSPVPSLV
-98 YKRDIYPYFKFE
+98 YKPDIYPYFRFE
-110 GYSVDPVNKEWNRVT
+110 GYSVDPVKKEWNRVS
-125 LENEY
+125 LENDY
-130 LKVTIMPEIGGRVW
+130 LRVTVMPEIGGRVW

-151 GFDFI
+151 GKDFI

-180 NFGIIGHAPA
+180 NFGIIGHAPS
-190 TASPVDFITYENEDG
+190 TASPVDYITYENEDG

-223 VKINLPKDKAYFE
+223 AKINLPKDKAYFE

-244 EPLRQPYYN
+244 EPVRQPYYN

-279 DLMDWPMQDGKDV
+279 ALMDWPLQEGRDV

-301 SSKSHHMAGSFQN
+301 SSKSQHMAGSFQN

-385 LAKAG
+385 LTKAG

-415 SRTGV
+415 SRSGV
-420 FHIKEANQMLSLSFN
+420 FHIQESEGALSIAIN
-435 PFETIQEDL
+435 PLQTIQENL
-444 QVHINEK
+444 QVYINDK
-451 PAKTITLSGE
+451 PAQILPINGQ
-461 PMDVIRRE
+461 PMDVITKE
-469 LPLDAPLEK
+469 LTLDAPLQK

-489 SWAVEDPMKLSRSF
+489 SWASEDPMKLSRSF
-503 DKEAAA
+503 DKAGAE
-509 PLSAIDKL
+509 PLSAIEDL

-532 AQAKYEEILRQ
+532 AQAKYEEILQ
-543 EPGHQQANIDYAELL
+543 KEPGHPQANIDYAELL
-558 FRYGRYKE
+558 FRFSRYEE
-566 ALEPIAQALAT
+566 AMEQIAQPLAT

-587 AGGIYRAMDQPID
+587 AGSIYRAMDRPID

-616 SAHTAMAEIH
+616 AAYTAMAEIH
-626 LAENNLEKAD
+626 LAENNLEKASD
-636 AYAQKA
+636 YANRA

-652 YQVLAVKHRLAGEK
+652 FQVLAVKHRLAGEK
-666 QQAADVSEQL
+666 QHAAEVLEKL

-686 RFEQYLNDP
+686 RFEQYLIDP
-695 KPQALEEF
+695 KPAAIEAF

-721 SYLKYGRTSDALQV
+721 TYLKYNRKSEALQV
-735 LAQSPEHALV
+735 LTQSPPHALV
-745 ALWKAFLDEK
+745 DLWTAFLDEN
-755 QQAPALDALLEKPIA
+755 QQDSSLDALLAKAIA
-770 FVLPYRKET
+770 FVLPYRRET
-779 LEMLKWARKERTHW
+779 LAMLKQAREKRDHW

-799 ALNLMAF
+799 ALNQLAV
-806 NESEAAKELLTGIGE
+806 NETAQAAALLSGIGE
-821 KAGDATFY
+821 AADDAAFY

-834 LLAQNEETNPLA
+834 LLEQLEGKDPLA
-846 DLKKAWEMDPSQ
+846 DLKKAWEMDTSQ
-858 WRHWQQ
+858 WRHWQH
-864 LARYQAENGNDQEA
+864 LARYRAENGQEKEA
-878 FSLLK
+878 LSLLK
-883 EATKKFS
+883 EATSRFS
-890 GSYVLEMDYIRLLNS
+890 GNYVLEMDYIRVLNT
-905 LGQYKNAI
+905 LGQYKKAMA
-913 DLLDKIHV
+913 LLDKINV
-921 LPHEG
+921 LPYEG

-938 LNAALEDMQA
+938 LNAALEDLQSK
-948 RRWRA
+948 RWKSA
-953 ARSKL
+953 GTKL

-971 KPFNTNEMMQDYLLG
+971 KPFNTNETMQDYLLG

-995 EQSRSHMQQVVA
+995 DLFRSHMQQVVD
-1007 ATADMSRNRSEQL
+1007 ATENMSPNRPEQL

-1027 ALGKSSEASALWE
+1027 KLGESSEASALWE
-1040 EIKSEGNE
+1040 EIQGEGNE

-1055 RLYDSSS
+1055 SLYGGSNQPITSD
-1062 QQAKPESGNC
+1062 SGNR

-1083 RNGLR
+1083 SRSFR

>member
-1 MAELIKFHSDYLER
+1 MKIKYGIAAL
-15 GGFQVPLFLLSP
+15 G
-27 GLILLSI
+27 
-34 GFLCRFLLHLTM
+34 
-46 FTPPISPKFLLFTTT
+46 LLFAQFCWSQQAQVSQDPTT
-61 AFLTVFLSWGQEAR
+61 F
-75 ITQEPVTYTT
+75 TT

-98 YKRDIYPYFKFE
+98 YKPDIYPYFKFE
-110 GYSVDPVNKEWNRVT
+110 GYSVAPVRQDWNLIT

-151 GFDFI
+151 GKDFI

-180 NFGIIGHAPA
+180 NFGIIGHSPA
-190 TASPVDFITYENEDG
+190 TATPVDYLVYENEDG
-205 SLTCVVGTMDL
+205 SLTCIVGTMDL

-223 VKINLPKDKAYFE
+223 VKINLPKDKAYFK

-262 DDQEFFY
+262 EDQEFFY

-279 DLMDWPMQDGKDV
+279 ALMDWPLQEGKEV

-376 SPSPRQPSP
+376 SPSTRQPSP
-385 LAKAG
+385 LSKAG

-410 GISAV
+410 GISTV
-415 SRTGV
+415 SQKGV
-420 FHIKEANQMLSLSFN
+420 FHVKQENQTVSLSFN
-435 PFETIQEDL
+435 PFETIQEEL
-444 QVHINEK
+444 QVYINDK
-451 PAKTITLSGE
+451 AAQTITLNGQ
-461 PMDVIRRE
+461 PMDVISKE
-469 LPLDAPLEK
+469 LALDAPLQN
-478 LELVLGTEKVY
+478 LELILGTEKVY
-489 SWAVEDPMKLSRSF
+489 SWASEDPMKLNRSF
-503 DKEAAA
+503 DKTEAE
-509 PLSAIDKL
+509 PLSAVDAL
-517 YYSARQDYYSRAYPE
+517 YYKARQDYYSRAYPE
-532 AQAKYEEILRQ
+532 AQATYEEILRQ

-558 FRYGRYKE
+558 FRFGRYE
-566 ALEPIAQALAT
+566 DALEQIAQALAT

-587 AGGIYRAMDQPID
+587 AGSIYRELGQSVD

-605 GWASRSMEFRS
+605 GWAARSMEFRS
-616 SAHTAMAEIH
+616 SAYTAMAEIH
-626 LAENNLEKAD
+626 LAENNLAKASD
-636 AYAQKA
+636 YARKA

-652 YQVLAVKHRLAGEK
+652 YQVLAVKHRLAAEK
-666 QQAADVSEQL
+666 QQASEVLEKL

-686 RFEQYLNDP
+686 RFEQYLNEEDP
-695 KPQALEEF
+695 QRLEEF
-703 HSLINNE
+703 QGLINNE

-721 SYLKYGRTSDALQV
+721 TYLKYDRKSEALQV
-735 LAQSPEHALV
+735 LEQSPAHALV
-745 ALWKAFLDEK
+745 DLWTVFLDEK
-755 QQAPALDALLEKPIA
+755 QDESGLDALLAKPIA

-779 LEMLKWARKERTHW
+779 LQMLKQASEKRSHW

-806 NESEAAKELLTGIGE
+806 NETEEAAKLLTEIDE
-821 KAGDATFY
+821 KADEATFY

-834 LLAQNEETNPLA
+834 LLEKTGVKDPLA

-858 WRHWQQ
+858 WRHWQH

-878 FSLLK
+878 LSLLRD
-883 EATKKFS
+883 ATRKFS
-890 GSYVLEMDYIRLLNS
+890 GSYVLEMDYIRVLNS
-905 LGQYKNAI
+905 LGQYKKAM

-921 LPHEG
+921 LPYEG

-948 RRWRA
+948 RRWKS
-953 ARSKL
+953 ARIKL

-971 KPFNTNEMMQDYLLG
+971 KPFTTNETMQGYLLG
-986 LVAKAQNQE
+986 LVAQAQNQE
-995 EQSRSHMQQVVA
+995 DLFRSHMQQVMA
-1007 ATADMSRNRSEQL
+1007 ATENMSRNRTEQL

-1027 ALGKSSEASALWE
+1027 ALGESEEAAALWE

-1048 ETVNFIG
+1048 ETVDFIG
-1055 RLYDSSS
+1055 RLYPGGDQPITS
-1062 QQAKPESGNC
+1062 ESGNR

-1083 RNGLR
+1083 RRDLQK

>member
-1 MAELIKFHSDYLER
+1 
-15 GGFQVPLFLLSP
+15 
-27 GLILLSI
+27 
-34 GFLCRFLLHLTM
+34 M
-46 FTPPISPKFLLFTTT
+46 FRSSISPKFLLFTSA

-75 ITQEPVTYTT
+75 INEAPVRYTT

-98 YKRDIYPYFKFE
+98 YKKDIYPYFKFE
-110 GYSVDPVNKEWNRVT
+110 GYSVDPVTKEWNQVT

-151 GFDFI
+151 GNDFI

-180 NFGIIGHAPA
+180 NFGIIGHAPS
-190 TASPVDFITYENEDG
+190 TASPVDYITYENEDG
-205 SLTCVVGTMDL
+205 SLTCVVGAMDL

-262 DDQEFFY
+262 EDQEFFY

-279 DLMDWPMQDGKDV
+279 ALMDWPVQEGKDV

-376 SPSPRQPSP
+376 SPSSRQPSP
-385 LAKAG
+385 LSKAG
-390 FAPYTIDR
+390 FAPYTIDQ

-415 SRTGV
+415 SQAGV
-420 FHIKEANQMLSLSFN
+420 FHIKEANQTLSLSFN
-435 PFETIQEDL
+435 PFGSIREDL
-444 QVHINEK
+444 QVYINDK
-451 PAKTITLSGE
+451 LAQTLPLNGQ
-461 PMDVIRRE
+461 PMDVISKE
-469 LPLDAPLEK
+469 LALEAPLQK

-489 SWAVEDPMKLSRSF
+489 SWATEDPMKLNRSF
-503 DKEAAA
+503 DKTEAE
-509 PLSAIDKL
+509 PLSAVEAL
-517 YYSARQDYYSRAYPE
+517 YYNARQDYYSRAYPE
-532 AQAKYEEILRQ
+532 AQAKYEEILRL

-558 FRYGRYKE
+558 LRFGRYEE
-566 ALEPIAQALAT
+566 ALEQIAQPLAT

-587 AGGIYRAMDQPID
+587 AGSIYRAMDHPVD

-616 SAHTAMAEIH
+616 SAYTAMAEIH
-626 LAENNLEKAD
+626 LAENNLDKASD
-636 AYAQKA
+636 YAQKA
-642 LDFNVHNIMA
+642 LDFNVHNVMA

-666 QQAADVSEQL
+666 QAAAAVLEKL

-686 RFEQYLNDP
+686 RFEQYLNEP
-695 KPQALEEF
+695 KPAALETV

-721 SYLKYGRTSDALQV
+721 TYLKYNRNAEALQV
-735 LAQSPEHALV
+735 LAESPAHALV
-745 ALWKAFLDEK
+745 DLWTAFLDK
-755 QQAPALDALLEKPIA
+755 NQQDSGLDALLAKPIA
-770 FVLPYRKET
+770 FVLPYRKES
-779 LEMLKWARKERTHW
+779 LEMLNRARQERTHW

-806 NESEAAKELLTGIGE
+806 NEPEEAAKLLTEIDE
-821 KAGDATFY
+821 KADEATFY

-834 LLAQNEETNPLA
+834 LLEKTGGKDPLA

-858 WRHWQQ
+858 WRHWQH
-864 LARYQAENGNDQEA
+864 LARYQAENGQEQEA
-878 FSLLK
+878 LSLLK
-883 EATKKFS
+883 KATRTFS
-890 GSYVLEMDYIRLLNS
+890 GSYVLEMDYIRVLNS
-905 LGQYKNAI
+905 LGQYKKAM
-913 DLLDKIHV
+913 DLLDKINV
-921 LPHEG
+921 LPYEG

-938 LNAALEDMQA
+938 LNAALEDMHG
-948 RRWRA
+948 RRWKPA
-953 ARSKL
+953 QAKL

-971 KPFNTNEMMQDYLLG
+971 KPFTTNETMQVYLLG
-986 LVAKAQNQE
+986 LVAQAQNQ
-995 EQSRSHMQQVVA
+995 QDLFRSRMQQVIA
-1007 ATADMSRNRSEQL
+1007 ATENMSRNRSEQL
-1020 LALFALE
+1020 LGLFALE
-1027 ALGKSSEASALWE
+1027 ALGESEEAAALWE
-1040 EIKSEGNE
+1040 EIKSEGNK

-1055 RLYDSSS
+1055 RLYPGGDQPIAS
-1062 QQAKPESGNC
+1062 ESGNR
-1072 REALLEKIAGV
+1072 REALLEKIAGI
-1083 RNGLR
+1083 RRDFKK